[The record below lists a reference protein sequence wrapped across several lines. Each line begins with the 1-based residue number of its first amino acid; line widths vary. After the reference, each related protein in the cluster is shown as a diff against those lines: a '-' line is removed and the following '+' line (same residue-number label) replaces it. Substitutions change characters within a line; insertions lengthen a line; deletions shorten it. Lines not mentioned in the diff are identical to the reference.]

1 MCNAHNHPPGCPC
14 GWGGVWYGHS
24 NTESDWLF
32 RREPRPRKLGQQ
44 RGTSSLLAGGFTVP
58 NSRCPV
64 CNASVYY
71 YESPYGGRVF
81 FDSLGPPWP
90 KHPCTS
96 GERSAAANAAGP
108 SWQLRRWESV
118 TATTIEQPGRAGDVF
133 RLSGR
138 HAGHE
143 FSAYFRAH
151 EIVMAEI
158 VRVRKAG
165 TGRYEVSILD
175 YDTVANCWYVWDGMV
190 FVSEVSAERGTS
202 LTKTLIHSHV
212 VPVPAKALQ
221 GGNSGRDASDVY
233 KCPDCNASVGSKKFA
248 RHLRHVH
255 GYQPLGSLSKITGR
269 MILPVSSDKEDGA
282 Q

>member
-14 GWGGVWYGHS
+14 GWGGVWYGHG

-32 RREPRPRKLGQQ
+32 RREPRPRKLGPQ

-90 KHPCTS
+90 KHPCTFGAPTTVLASS
-96 GERSAAANAAGP
+96 GR
-108 SWQLRRWESV
+108 SWQQRNWEPVTSV
-118 TATTIEQPGRAGDVF
+118 AIEAFGRGGDLF
-133 RLSGR
+133 RISGR

-143 FSAYFRAH
+143 LSAYFRAH
-151 EIVMAEI
+151 EVVMAEI

-165 TGRYEVSILD
+165 SGRYDVSILD
-175 YDTVANCWYVWDGMV
+175 YDTVANCWYVWDGKL
-190 FVSEVSAERGTS
+190 FVSDALAGRESG
-202 LTKTLIHSHV
+202 LTKTLIHSHAAV
-212 VPVPAKALQ
+212 APIKAASADLKPAATDVLQ
-221 GGNSGRDASDVY
+221 
-233 KCPDCNASVGSKKFA
+233 CPDCNASVGSKRLA

-255 GYQPLGSLSKITGR
+255 GYQPLGSLTKITGR
-269 MILPVSSDKEDGA
+269 MILSVPSDKQSDG